1 MKAIAKYKKGKF
13 NEAHIEHLAD
23 GSQRVTLKAD
33 GKGEVGKFR
42 VKDLSGP
49 NEKEV
54 DFDTGKP
61 ITKGN
66 L

>member
-1 MKAIAKYKKGKF
+1 MRAIDRYKKGKF

-23 GSQRVTLKAD
+23 GSQRVTLKVD

-42 VKDLSGP
+42 VRDLSGP

-54 DFDTGKP
+54 DVNEGSP
-61 ITKGN
+61 EH
-66 L
+66 